1 MTGKQTPTEASED
14 RQDVVLDVREAYKH
28 FRMRRTSLRGERAQV
43 HAVDGISVRLRA
55 GRTLGLVGESGCGKS
70 TLGRL
75 ITGLDTPT
83 SGSVLVGTGLRD
95 VTAGADGR
103 VQAVFQDPASALD
116 PRMTVRASVAEALGG
131 VEKAEREQRV
141 DDAFA
146 SVGLP
151 LELASRYPH
160 QLSGGQQQRVCIAR
174 ALIARPDLILLDEA
188 VSSLDASLQAQVLDL
203 LERLQRETGTAYV
216 FISHDLRAVRQVSHS
231 MAVMYLGQIVEEAPA
246 EAFDRGLLHPYAV
259 ALRSTEPSI
268 FQGEE
273 GIERVVLRGEPP
285 SAVNP
290 PPGCRF
296 APRCPIADDRCVQ
309 VAPELTE
316 MTAGHRVRCHKPGE
330 LTLTRS
336 AHTGSATTGEADPGG
351 VL

>member
-1 MTGKQTPTEASED
+1 MTGRLTPPDPSED
-14 RQDVVLDVREAYKH
+14 QPAVVLDVREVFKH

-55 GRTLGLVGESGCGKS
+55 GRTLGVVGESGCGKS

-83 SGSVLVGTGLRD
+83 AGAVRVGTELRD

-116 PRMTVRASVAEALGG
+116 PRMNVRASVAEALGG
-131 VEKAEREQRV
+131 VGKAEREQRI

-151 LELASRYPH
+151 LELGSRYPH

-246 EAFDRGLLHPYAV
+246 EAFDRGLLHPYSV
-259 ALRSTEPSI
+259 ALRSTEPGI

-273 GIERVVLRGEPP
+273 SIERVVLRGEPP

-309 VAPELTE
+309 VAPELAEAST
-316 MTAGHRVRCHKPGE
+316 GHRVRCHRPGE
-330 LTLTRS
+330 LTLTRAAPIGCTTTS
-336 AHTGSATTGEADPGG
+336 AAERGG
-351 VL
+351 ML